1 MTVYRVMRKVPGA
14 DREILSE
21 STSKLEA
28 CLRFE
33 GRREGI
39 DEFEVEIDNGKEK
52 ETYTV
57 MEFFRK
63 WLLDIRN
70 MTGLSQ
76 QVFAKEYGIP
86 RRTIENWESKNNI
99 SKAPAYVL
107 ALLERV
113 VSEDYGPGDEPE
125 T

>member
-1 MTVYRVMRKVPGA
+1 MTVYRVLRKVPNA
-14 DREILSE
+14 DRKILSE
-21 STSKLEA
+21 NRSKLEA
-28 CLRFE
+28 CLPFE
-33 GRREGI
+33 GKRDGI
-39 DEFEVEIDNGKEK
+39 DEFEIEIDNGKEK

-113 VSEDYGPGDEPE
+113 VSEDYGPGDGPE